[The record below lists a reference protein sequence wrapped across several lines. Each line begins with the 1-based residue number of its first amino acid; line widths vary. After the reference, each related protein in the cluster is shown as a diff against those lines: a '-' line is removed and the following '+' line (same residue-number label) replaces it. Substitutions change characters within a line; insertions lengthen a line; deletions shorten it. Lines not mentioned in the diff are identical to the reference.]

1 MFEKNVGTF
10 ERKHGGVWKGN
21 SEERERERKEYLEGE
36 LHLEKIDIEER
47 EERKECSGSSK
58 DKNGV
63 IHTKA

>member
-1 MFEKNVGTF
+1 MFERNVGTF

-21 SEERERERKEYLEGE
+21 REEREREERVFRMRVCSWK
-36 LHLEKIDIEER
+36 KIDIEER